1 MKDVTLKEFIVI
13 AKDSEELKNRIA
25 ECVKASNGG
34 KVSDGLANIAAGAGY
49 QLTDFNL
56 PMSSMPGKGRI
67 LTDTEMGIING
78 GVEPT
83 FDRGDLCEAI
93 FGFLGFDTSD
103 CYDWSPPAR

>member
-13 AKDSEELKNRIA
+13 AKDSEELKNRVA

-56 PMSSMPGKGRI
+56 PMSRMPEKGRI

-78 GVEPT
+78 GTEAVIDKHSVCAEI
-83 FDRGDLCEAI
+83 FDF
-93 FGFLGFDTSD
+93 FGFDPSQ
-103 CYDWSPPAR
+103 CY